1 MDGNMENILNDFRK
15 MKINYDIERFRL
27 MLFQLE
33 NLIKDYDNL
42 IKTREE
48 IQEKYF
54 RTIESLNE
62 NEFEIDVKYG
72 RWSEVRLNENTE
84 WKNELDEL
92 TQLKYVIEETLELL
106 KNGEIERLLIE
117 EEEKLL

>member
-62 NEFEIDVKYG
+62 NEFEIGYSDH
-72 RWSEVRLNENTE
+72 
-84 WKNELDEL
+84 D
-92 TQLKYVIEETLELL
+92 
-106 KNGEIERLLIE
+106 
-117 EEEKLL
+117 